1 MNEIL
6 IPKRIQHIATLVIN
20 ALEDYAGFDSWW
32 DGISHE
38 DKSIILSDIQNK
50 LEKYFE
56 VE

>member
-1 MNEIL
+1 MT
-6 IPKRIQHIATLVIN
+6 KRTRHIATLVIN
-20 ALEDYAGFDSWW
+20 ILEDYAGFDSWW
-32 DGISHE
+32 DEVSRE

>member
-6 IPKRIQHIATLVIN
+6 MTKRTRHIATLVIN
-20 ALEDYAGFDSWW
+20 ILEDYAGFDSWW
-32 DGISHE
+32 DEVSRE